1 MDASTTYWGDLP
13 SPRGS
18 RDPRNPSAGTGQA
31 HRIPLDAAAHLQ
43 VKPNRM
49 SVQTTVTDAPT
60 ESTISPFVSPT
71 SSPFPD
77 TGLAPRPS
85 SLTYNG
91 AAAAL
96 AAATGHR
103 PAQRHQRQLSQD
115 GAPADR
121 NSRRQHIRNHSILN
135 DEAAGFNGP
144 RDGQEL
150 SKGLYEDVDPPPA
163 APDVPRG
170 PPLSYRPPGY
180 AGAVNIYPPIS
191 SPSRAPRGVYLPP
204 NTSFTGEPVHI
215 ARAEQYYAHG
225 PTATSPLQSTAA
237 EGITADDQTRN
248 LADNNSGPET
258 RRNSS
263 NSGGAKPQSTAL
275 QQHVHASGAATSGQ
289 GSEAAPQALQAAF
302 ATDGSMPQPR
312 RVSTGSSTAGR
323 QHKKYEVV
331 RSPLQK
337 LELTLDSITKEEK
350 RARVAAA
357 EQVVRDKERRRAE
370 AGRGTEQQQQLAP
383 QQQQVQRWPLV
394 DQYPQRQQ
402 AQLVN
407 LQPRQESTRSQ
418 PSPLTQPPS
427 HQQQQ
432 VRFRDHATPPNYG
445 EPRPLLQ
452 PDMSPAEESYLPV
465 TTQRVL
471 EPQYS
476 NTPPP
481 PPPPPDSEKPRN
493 LTQPVRLP
501 ATRSDVPQRNLSFR
515 EPAVFHDSRLHA
527 ANDQSLNLASPSADF
542 NMMPHRQNVARSETV
557 QNEHPPD
564 LQYSH
569 VLPVL
574 RPENSVPADAVPR
587 TMPAHAE
594 LTYALGQAQQSQ
606 PPQYQFPPQG
616 PAKLV
621 KSPSQRKAPPN
632 YPHRTISQPM
642 NGIVDDAHND
652 TYNGPNIS
660 GNNAQ
665 SAPAASTAPTT
676 ERKTA
681 RFVDDVI
688 DNEPQPSQPVHGD
701 RHFDDSHHHR
711 ISNMVYRARSHLQ
724 PGQGTYLPPTYL
736 EEWKQGTVGTLAGG
750 QLDLSDRT
758 PASEDSNK
766 AWWEKNGTRRGSTTS
781 APPRTRKGEAFDG
794 EYDEANG
801 PSRFKPPLHLFC
813 GPLLRYCGIRNER
826 SASRVTRNGV
836 GNTMIER
843 QFWRGSVMIVTRD
856 EDSSYEIAPTLRL
869 FSQPLELL
877 PSPPTEVHG
886 TLPPEYVDPLVG
898 HPKLGRNGETLYVRP
913 VEFLEQA
920 KDLSRDET
928 DDGLFEKIK
937 SPVDGPGSANQTVDL
952 PGSFAARLKKT
963 HVDGEKTGKY
973 SDVRG
978 FRLHVERGVT
988 FWRFNIEVELQDKQ
1002 QRIAYRIN
1010 RGPST
1015 GFWVPAIDQSM
1026 HIMFHSC
1033 NGFSL
1038 SVDPNQF
1045 SGPDPLWRDVLNTHQ
1060 TQPFHVMIGGGD
1072 QIYNDAIMNHT
1083 QIFHDWLTIRN
1094 PVTKGNMPLTP
1105 EMQDEMESFY
1115 LNRYAMWFSQGLF
1128 SLANSQIPMVNMYD
1142 DHDIIDGFGSYPHH
1156 FMSSPVFAGLGSVAF
1171 KYYMLFQHQSVVGE
1185 TEDSEPSWILGNT
1198 PGPYIKEV
1206 SRSTFMHL
1214 GAKVALLAV
1223 DCRTERTR
1231 EEVLN
1236 EETWKHIIDR
1246 CYLEIEKGKTEH
1258 LLVQLGI
1265 PIAYPRLVWLENIL
1279 TSRLMG
1285 PVKLLGKA
1293 GLLGKFLNHF
1303 DGGVEI
1309 LDDLDDHWTAKSHKD
1324 ERKVIIEDLQDLAA
1338 DKSVRITILSGDVHL
1353 AAIGQFYSNAKQ
1365 GLAKHKDF
1373 RYMPNVIS
1381 SAIANTPPPDIMAD
1395 ILNKRN
1401 KVHHFDKETDEV
1413 MIPMFAHGVD
1423 GKPRNNKT
1431 LLPHRN
1437 WCSIQ
1442 PYAPGNSPSP
1452 TPQQSEQELSFV
1464 GTSNGSRSNF
1474 FSRVPSFRRTNSYS
1488 GEPSRPPLSGGGS
1501 LLRKFSRGRRSTD
1514 DLIRRPAVPPESGL
1528 RSSSVAS
1535 REWRPSNLLRRLSSR
1550 RKQSGDGGSNGNLNP
1565 EGNVSP
1571 QQRFEQQAYQQSF
1584 VQPQQLPGAPQTSP
1598 KTHMGHVDGQAGFSH
1613 SRGRNH
1619 SYAAP
1624 FQDGVRANG
1633 AHMGRNL
1640 SGDQS
1645 MISSEEDMLGNPSA
1659 EIRGG
1664 AGSIS
1669 SLPGHGY
1676 GEYASGDESFF
1687 SVKRRPAGPGY
1698 THLAP
1703 DAPGYPLR
1711 TQNQQMQQVQ
1721 QIQQPPRAPQTSGG
1735 ALLTMSDAV
1744 DANAGPPPRPFYR
1757 TPTGL
1762 TARQLKKASKYEVNL
1777 EGGLDIRLNVEI
1789 NPKDPSGITVPYRLV
1804 VPRLWYTYESDSVS
1818 AAGAQKSGVPSG
1830 IKRLLSIGRRKP
1842 APAPEPE
1849 PPLQPTQQMHQELA
1863 GVYGDENQPP
1873 Y

>member
-1 MDASTTYWGDLP
+1 MEASTTYWGDSP

-18 RDPRNPSAGTGQA
+18 KDPQNPSIGTGQA
-31 HRIPLDAAAHLQ
+31 HRPSLDAAAHLQ
-43 VKPNRM
+43 AKPNRM
-49 SVQTTVTDAPT
+49 SAQTTVTDVPT
-60 ESTISPFVSPT
+60 ESTMSPFVSPT

-77 TGLAPRPS
+77 TALAPRPS
-85 SLTYNG
+85 SLAYNG
-91 AAAAL
+91 AAVL

-121 NSRRQHIRNHSILN
+121 NSRRQNNRKHSILN

-144 RDGQEL
+144 RDSQEP
-150 SKGLYEDVDPPPA
+150 SKGLYEDIDPPPA
-163 APDVPRG
+163 APEVPRG

-180 AGAVNIYPPIS
+180 AGATNVYPPIPS
-191 SPSRAPRGVYLPP
+191 TSRAPRGVHLPP
-204 NTSFTGEPVHI
+204 DATFIGGPAHI
-215 ARAEQYYAHG
+215 AHSEQHYAYG
-225 PTATSPLQSTAA
+225 PTASFPHQSTAA
-237 EGITADDQTRN
+237 EGATADDRTRI
-248 LADNNSGPET
+248 LADNKLNPES
-258 RRNSS
+258 RQRSS
-263 NSGGAKPQSTAL
+263 NSGSAKPQSGTP
-275 QQHVHASGAATSGQ
+275 QHAMHASQAATPGH
-289 GSEAAPQALQAAF
+289 GPGATPQAVQAALT
-302 ATDGSMPQPR
+302 ADGGMPPPH
-312 RVSTGSSTAGR
+312 RVSTGGSTAGR

-357 EQVVRDKERRRAE
+357 EQVVRDRERRRAE
-370 AGRGTEQQQQLAP
+370 AGRGIEQPQQLAS
-383 QQQQVQRWPLV
+383 QQQQVQRWPFV

-402 AQLVN
+402 TQLVDS
-407 LQPRQESTRSQ
+407 QPRQETTRSQ
-418 PSPLTQPPS
+418 SSPVTQPSS

-432 VRFRDHATPPNYG
+432 VRFRDHATPPDFE

-465 TTQRVL
+465 TTQQVL
-471 EPQYS
+471 EPQYPD
-476 NTPPP
+476 TP

-493 LTQPVRLP
+493 LAQPVRLP
-501 ATRSDVPQRNLSFR
+501 TTRSGAPLRSSSFR
-515 EPAVFHDSRLHA
+515 EPAVFHDFRSPA

-542 NMMPHRQNVARSETV
+542 NMVQHRQNVARSETV
-557 QNEHPPD
+557 QNENPPD

-574 RPENSVPADAVPR
+574 RPVNSVTADAVPR
-587 TMPAHAE
+587 TMPASAE
-594 LTYALGQAQQSQ
+594 LAYALGQAQQSQ
-606 PPQYQFPPQG
+606 PPQHQFPPQG

-621 KSPSQRKAPPN
+621 KSPSQRKAPPRN
-632 YPHRTISQPM
+632 YPHRSIPQTM
-642 NGIVDDAHND
+642 NGIVNDAYND
-652 TYNGPNIS
+652 SYNGSNPS
-660 GNNAQ
+660 GSNAL
-665 SAPAASTAPTT
+665 SVPAAYTAPTT
-676 ERKTA
+676 EKKTA

-688 DNEPQPSQPVHGD
+688 DNEPQPSQPIHGD

-711 ISNMVYRARSHLQ
+711 ISSMVYRARSHLQ

-736 EEWKQGTVGTLAGG
+736 EEWKQGTVGTLSGG
-750 QLDLSDRT
+750 QLDLSDRA
-758 PASEDSNK
+758 PPFDDRGK
-766 AWWEKNGTRRGSTTS
+766 AWWEKDGTRRNSTTS

-813 GPLLRYCGIRNER
+813 GPLLRYCGIRKER
-826 SASRVTRNGV
+826 SASRVARNEV
-836 GNTMIER
+836 GNTIIER

-877 PSPPTEVHG
+877 PPPPTEVHG

-913 VEFLEQA
+913 VECLEQA

-978 FRLHVERGVT
+978 FRLHEERGVT
-988 FWRFNIEVELQDKQ
+988 FWRFNIEVELQEKQ

-1010 RGPST
+1010 RGPAT

-1038 SVDPNQF
+1038 SVDPDQF

-1115 LNRYAMWFSQGLF
+1115 LNRYAMWFSQGFF

-1293 GLLGKFLNHF
+1293 GLLGNLLNHF

-1338 DKSVRITILSGDVHL
+1338 DKSVRITIL
-1353 AAIGQFYSNAKQ
+1353 
-1365 GLAKHKDF
+1365 
-1373 RYMPNVIS
+1373 RYALFSVIFVMLLFLLI
-1381 SAIANTPPPDIMAD
+1381 AIAAMSTW
-1395 ILNKRN
+1395 
-1401 KVHHFDKETDEV
+1401 
-1413 MIPMFAHGVD
+1413 
-1423 GKPRNNKT
+1423 
-1431 LLPHRN
+1431 LPSGSFTQMR
-1437 WCSIQ
+1437 SK
-1442 PYAPGNSPSP
+1442 GSPSTRISVTCP
-1452 TPQQSEQELSFV
+1452 M
-1464 GTSNGSRSNF
+1464 
-1474 FSRVPSFRRTNSYS
+1474 SFRR
-1488 GEPSRPPLSGGGS
+1488 PLPT
-1501 LLRKFSRGRRSTD
+1501 LHRRT
-1514 DLIRRPAVPPESGL
+1514 LWP
-1528 RSSSVAS
+1528 
-1535 REWRPSNLLRRLSSR
+1535 
-1550 RKQSGDGGSNGNLNP
+1550 
-1565 EGNVSP
+1565 
-1571 QQRFEQQAYQQSF
+1571 
-1584 VQPQQLPGAPQTSP
+1584 
-1598 KTHMGHVDGQAGFSH
+1598 
-1613 SRGRNH
+1613 
-1619 SYAAP
+1619 
-1624 FQDGVRANG
+1624 
-1633 AHMGRNL
+1633 
-1640 SGDQS
+1640 
-1645 MISSEEDMLGNPSA
+1645 IS
-1659 EIRGG
+1659 
-1664 AGSIS
+1664 
-1669 SLPGHGY
+1669 
-1676 GEYASGDESFF
+1676 
-1687 SVKRRPAGPGY
+1687 
-1698 THLAP
+1698 
-1703 DAPGYPLR
+1703 
-1711 TQNQQMQQVQ
+1711 
-1721 QIQQPPRAPQTSGG
+1721 
-1735 ALLTMSDAV
+1735 
-1744 DANAGPPPRPFYR
+1744 
-1757 TPTGL
+1757 
-1762 TARQLKKASKYEVNL
+1762 
-1777 EGGLDIRLNVEI
+1777 
-1789 NPKDPSGITVPYRLV
+1789 
-1804 VPRLWYTYESDSVS
+1804 
-1818 AAGAQKSGVPSG
+1818 
-1830 IKRLLSIGRRKP
+1830 
-1842 APAPEPE
+1842 
-1849 PPLQPTQQMHQELA
+1849 
-1863 GVYGDENQPP
+1863 
-1873 Y
+1873 